1 VTGVGTENTPAWA
14 HGEDRRRRPR
24 WLGVPTRGAH
34 GWQCV
39 TWGGATG
46 PREATHAR
54 GGSEVR
60 RGDGFPGGGHGG
72 AVERRERGRA
82 AREGGASA

>member
-1 VTGVGTENTPAWA
+1 MAGVGAEELPERCTAMA
-14 HGEDRRRRPR
+14 DGGACGSSGFRR
-24 WLGVPTRGAH
+24 GGAH

-39 TWGGATG
+39 TRGGATG

-54 GGSEVR
+54 GGPDAM
-60 RGDGFPGGGHGG
+60 RGDGLLGGGHGG

-82 AREGGASA
+82 A